1 MARIWM
7 SGFEAG
13 SMDVFDVV
21 SGTVGAGFG
30 VSADQARSG
39 TKAFYYAN
47 GGQNDINRGFMSI
60 PGSPT
65 EIYMRIA
72 CRFTGTHVY
81 SGTRGVFM
89 QIQGATGQH
98 LTFCIHRDTYALNI
112 YRKASEALLAASAP
126 LMLNTWYC
134 FEIHMVIHATFGVI
148 QVKQDG
154 STIIDLTGTEETP
167 LNTAGGTG
175 GISAVSL
182 GGGIGNPAGYYQ
194 GHGYFDDIAIN
205 DTTGTTNN
213 SWPGRGGI
221 YPMIPSGAGA
231 LTQFTPDSGDNHA
244 RVSDVP
250 PDDDT
255 SYVESAV
262 LDTSDLYATAGVTPT
277 DGTVSAVQW
286 LARARLTDSGAGNLR
301 RLVRHDG
308 VNYAGDDQGL
318 DTSYRYVS
326 EIMEEAPDETE
337 WTLSKVN
344 ALEIG
349 QQVG

>member
-13 SMDVFDVV
+13 SRDVFD
-21 SGTVGAGFG
+21 SGTAVIAT
-30 VSADQARSG
+30 
-39 TKAFYYAN
+39 TKARTGSYAGYVKETYFQQGIMPRSELYIRLGLYMT
-47 GGQNDINRGFMSI
+47 GGSTRAATVNWGFLQ
-60 PGSPT
+60 
-65 EIYMRIA
+65 A
-72 CRFTGTHVY
+72 LD
-81 SGTRGVFM
+81 SGGN
-89 QIQGATGQH
+89 AH
-98 LTFCIHRDTYALNI
+98 LTFAVNRISQMLQVIRGT
-112 YRKASEALLAASAP
+112 STGTLLGSGSVVAA
-126 LMLNTWYC
+126 NTWYC
-134 FEIHMVIHATFGVI
+134 YEVRVVIDDVYGVV
-148 QVKQDG
+148 QVKRDG
-154 STIIDLTGTEETP
+154 TLDIDLVGTEEAP
-167 LNTAGGTG
+167 LDTRNAGNGDIGTIRFG
-175 GISAVSL
+175 SHDVTNGL
-182 GGGIGNPAGYYQ
+182 FGYL
-194 GHGYFDDIAIN
+194 DDIAIN
-205 DTTGTTNN
+205 DTTGTINN

-221 YPMIPSGAGA
+221 YPMIPSGAGT
-231 LTQFTPDSGDNHA
+231 LTQFTPDSGGNYA

-262 LDTSDLYATAGVTPT
+262 LDTSDLYTTAGVTPT

>member
-13 SMDVFDVV
+13 SINVLSNV
-21 SGTVGAGFG
+21 SGVGTNFNVKTTNPRTGAY
-30 VSADQARSG
+30 SLYSG
-39 TKAFYYAN
+39 GTSGSGMITLPAQPAEIYFRVAVYATGN
-47 GGQNDINRGFMSI
+47 SGGSYLFRPFLIMWGASGAHLVLSLNPTTSRLEII
-60 PGSPT
+60 PGMPT
-65 EIYMRIA
+65 WSSMPA
-72 CRFTGTHVY
+72 
-81 SGTRGVFM
+81 
-89 QIQGATGQH
+89 A
-98 LTFCIHRDTYALNI
+98 
-112 YRKASEALLAASAP
+112 LAAASVP
-126 LMLNTWYC
+126 LSNNAWTCLEYHIL
-134 FEIHMVIHATFGVI
+134 IHDTLGVV

-154 STIIDLTGTEETP
+154 VMVIDLVGTAEQPVDT
-167 LNTAGGTG
+167 LRG
-175 GISAVSL
+175 
-182 GGGIGNPAGYYQ
+182 GGGITSLQFASVTASPYVYRLY
-194 GHGYFDDIAIN
+194 GYFDDIAIN
-205 DTTGTTNN
+205 DTTGEINN

-286 LARARLTDSGAGNLR
+286 LARAKLTDSGEGNLR

-318 DTSYRYVS
+318 DTSYRYLS
-326 EIMEEAPDETE
+326 EIMEKAPDETE